1 MLEILNKNLKIQSTT
16 TTQDDQNYHYDVLIK
31 AGEKLQELFAH
42 SRILRER
49 SPYFE
54 AAFIYTNKV
63 DLSQFNG
70 PQVLEILVAS
80 DELLILGDL
89 IYPAQDH
96 LIQNEA
102 KWIEQNLL
110 THELWNYH
118 KYPKIELDHI
128 LPIRSPIL
136 NNFESKLLNR
146 DQINKFKK
154 FIYKNDDF
162 GQLLPNNFN
171 KDTSRLKFNL
181 RLLIRGSR
189 DGLSPKKFHHLCDNK
204 GPNIVIMKVKKS
216 QQIIGGYNPVGWFG
230 KGIKWRYTKK
240 GFLFSFGTP
249 EKQEFLISRPKQR
262 SSHYTIYDDP
272 NAGPSFGIN
281 DLRFY
286 KQFSSESN
294 NCCAI
299 PTVFETKIIN
309 ETEFLVEDYEVYQIY
324 LDSDLK
330 NLGI

>member
-1 MLEILNKNLKIQSTT
+1 MFVS
-16 TTQDDQNYHYDVLIK
+16 
-31 AGEKLQELFAH
+31 
-42 SRILRER
+42 S
-49 SPYFE
+49 S
-54 AAFIYTNKV
+54 
-63 DLSQFNG
+63 
-70 PQVLEILVAS
+70 
-80 DELLILGDL
+80 
-89 IYPAQDH
+89 
-96 LIQNEA
+96 NEA
-102 KWIEQNLL
+102 FYIIKQIK
-110 THELWNYH
+110 HELWNYH
-118 KYPKIELDHI
+118 KYPKSELDHI

-162 GQLLPNNFN
+162 SQLLPNNFN

-189 DGLSPKKFHHLCDNK
+189 DGLSPKKFHQLCDNK

-286 KQFSSESN
+286 KQFNSESN

-309 ETEFLVEDYEVYQIY
+309 ETEFVVEDYEVYQIY

-330 NLGI
+330 NLGT

>member
-1 MLEILNKNLKIQSTT
+1 MPDVLKHEEFQKLQDFCLEIIGWEPSIIFKSK
-16 TTQDDQNYHYDVLIK
+16 DFY
-31 AGEKLQELFAH
+31 
-42 SRILRER
+42 
-49 SPYFE
+49 
-54 AAFIYTNKV
+54 
-63 DLSQFNG
+63 DLSEY
-70 PQVLEILVAS
+70 VLSIILKQDFLQISEI
-80 DELLILGDL
+80 EIW
-89 IYPAQDH
+89 DH
-96 LIQNEA
+96 LI
-102 KWIEQNLL
+102 KWGIHKSKFSDLDNDINYWDLKKEDLFELEKILHDLIPLIRFLEFNIDDCCEKIKPLKDIL
-110 THELWNYH
+110 PLEIKHELWNYH

-162 GQLLPNNFN
+162 
-171 KDTSRLKFNL
+171 
-181 RLLIRGSR
+181 
-189 DGLSPKKFHHLCDNK
+189 
-204 GPNIVIMKVKKS
+204 
-216 QQIIGGYNPVGWFG
+216 
-230 KGIKWRYTKK
+230 
-240 GFLFSFGTP
+240 
-249 EKQEFLISRPKQR
+249 EFLISRPKQR

-330 NLGI
+330 NL